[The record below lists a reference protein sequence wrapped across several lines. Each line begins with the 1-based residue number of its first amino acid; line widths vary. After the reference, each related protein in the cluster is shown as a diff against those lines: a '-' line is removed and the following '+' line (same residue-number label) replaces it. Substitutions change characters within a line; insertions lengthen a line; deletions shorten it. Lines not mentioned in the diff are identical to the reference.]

1 MGVTR
6 PLFPLFLLCS
16 AVLYYLV
23 PKKHRWLVLLAAG
36 AVFYLASGVETAA
49 YLAVTIVVTWLAAL
63 AIEKVKAVSFSADA
77 TKEEKAAARKKTA
90 KRAKIIASLCLV
102 FNFATLALFKYLG
115 FFFENINALLGLA
128 GIEHT
133 LRAPSLLLPL
143 GISFYIFQSAG
154 YILDV
159 KSGKAK
165 AQKNLAKYALFVS
178 FFPQMIQ
185 GPINRY
191 GELMPQLENGS
202 DFDAGKIKSGI
213 CLIIWGLLRKVFI
226 ADVLAGAV
234 KNVYTSYLS
243 YPGAVVFLGVVL
255 YCVQLY
261 CDFAGGIDVV
271 RGAARI
277 FGIEMA
283 ENFRRPYF
291 ARSLSEFW
299 RRWHMSLGEWMK
311 DYLFYP
317 LALSKWMGK
326 LSKTLRTRVSVQAG
340 RLAAP
345 CISTF
350 IVFLVVG
357 IWQGPGWSNIAY
369 GLWNGALMSLALALQ
384 KPISA
389 INEKIG
395 FDDKKVFVRIV
406 QTLRTLLLVILGR
419 YFSGSSSLIASLKM
433 LWRTVKCFARG
444 GLNTQTLF
452 SFGLSLADWVS
463 VIAGGAILFCVSLL
477 QERGKSPVAL
487 LDKKPRWVQALV
499 IFLAVF
505 ALVAKVYLNQDFIS
519 IAFVYE
525 NI

>member
-1 MGVTR
+1 MSVTR

-23 PKKHRWLVLLAAG
+23 PKKRRWIVLLAAG

-49 YLAVTIVVTWLAAL
+49 YLAVTIAVTFFAAI
-63 AIEKVKAVSFSADA
+63 AIEKVKTPVLNADA
-77 TKEEKAAARKKTA
+77 SKEEKAAARKKA
-90 KRAKIIASLCLV
+90 SKRAKLIAALCLI

-115 FFFENINALLGLA
+115 FFFENINAVLALA
-128 GIEHT
+128 GLGPT
-133 LRAPSLLLPL
+133 LRAPRLLLPL
-143 GISFYIFQSAG
+143 GISFYIFQTAG

-165 AQKNLAKYALFVS
+165 AQRNLAKYALFVS

-185 GPINRY
+185 GPINRFSS
-191 GELMPQLENGS
+191 LMPQLEEGS
-202 DFDAGKIKSGI
+202 DFDAGNIKSGI
-213 CLIIWGLLRKVFI
+213 CLILWGLLRKVFI

-234 KNVYTSYLS
+234 KNVYGSYLS
-243 YPGAVVFLGVVL
+243 YPGAVVFLGVAL

-291 ARSLSEFW
+291 ARTLSEFW
-299 RRWHMSLGEWMK
+299 RRWHISLGEWMK

-317 LALSKWMGK
+317 LALSKGMGK
-326 LSKTLRTRVSVQAG
+326 LSKKLRTRVSVQAG

-350 IVFLVVG
+350 IVFLAVG

-384 KPISA
+384 KPLMTLC
-389 INEKIG
+389 EKTG
-395 FDDKKVFVRIV
+395 FDDKKPLVRLI
-406 QTLRTLLLVILGR
+406 QTLRTLLLVIIGR

-433 LWRTVKCFARG
+433 LWRTVKCFAQG
-444 GLNTQTLF
+444 GLGANTLF
-452 SFGLSLADWVS
+452 SFGLTLSDWIS
-463 VIAGGAILFCVSLL
+463 VIVGGAILFAVSLM
-477 QERGKSPVAL
+477 QERGKSPMAF
-487 LDKKPRWVQALV
+487 LDKKPRWVQAAV
-499 IFLAVF
+499 VFVAVF
-505 ALVAKVYLNQDFIS
+505 ALVFRVYLNRDFTS